1 MRQISMMLCGL
12 VVAAAAWLGVMEN
25 VLRHPG
31 FGERTLVAACIAV
44 QGLVTLLFL
53 AKGGRDGLRW
63 GIAVGAMAVVA
74 VGASAAIRILNAPHF
89 EGFVLIIGVLL
100 VMEGVSTLLSVF
112 GRHGAHTL

>member
-1 MRQISMMLCGL
+1 MKQISMLLCGL
-12 VVAAAAWLGVMEN
+12 VVAAAAWLGMMEN

-31 FGERTLVAACIAV
+31 FGTRTLVAACIAV
-44 QGLVTLLFL
+44 QALATLLYL
-53 AKGGRDGLRW
+53 GRGGRGGLRW
-63 GIAVGAMAVVA
+63 GIALGATAVMA

-112 GRHGAHTL
+112 GRHEARTL